1 MGNNKQIIIKHF
13 SDVLCIWAYLGQI
26 RLDELQEK
34 FGDKISFEYHFIQ
47 VFGAVESK
55 MNKNWKDKGGIQ
67 AYSQHVN
74 DIAAQ
79 YPHIDIHP
87 QLWTKNIPT
96 SSASCHLFIKAV
108 QHLDSLGELNMPVKD
123 IIWQL
128 RLAFFRDLIDISS
141 LNEQLALAKRLS
153 LPVDK
158 ITQQI
163 SSGAAFAL
171 LDEDLHDKE
180 NLRVSGSPTLVF
192 NEGRQTLYGNVG
204 YRLMEA
210 NINELLND
218 SELHFSWC

>member
-1 MGNNKQIIIKHF
+1 MSNSKQITIKHF

-34 FGDKISFEYHFIQ
+34 FGDKVVFEYHFIQ

-55 MNKNWKDKGGIQ
+55 MKKNWQNKGGIQ
-67 AYSQHVN
+67 GYSQHVK
-74 DIAAQ
+74 DIANQ
-79 YPHIDIHP
+79 YPHIEIHP
-87 QLWTKNIPT
+87 ELWTKNIPT
-96 SSASCHLFIKAV
+96 TSASCHLFIKAI
-108 QHLDSLGELNMPVKD
+108 QNLANKGELNMSVND

-141 LNEQLALAKRLS
+141 LDEQLALAQRLS

-158 ITQQI
+158 ITHQI
-163 SSGAAFAL
+163 NSGGAFAS
-171 LDEDLHDKE
+171 LDEDLHEKE
-180 NLRVSGSPTLVF
+180 ALKVSGSPTLVF
-192 NEGRQTLYGNVG
+192 NEGRQMLYGNVG

-210 NINELLND
+210 NIEELLND